1 MVCCAKK
8 NWEGILIF
16 SEKDCYNHI
25 HLDNILQIL
34 LITAILWRIWI
45 RLDFYVRFGTGTL
58 TPVFIQRVFE
68 ECMTYEK
75 EMDFKAYLDFVLAM
89 DNKREPQ
96 ALQYFFKLLDVNHR
110 NYLNSFDLLFF
121 FKVIWFSVFSMF

>member
-1 MVCCAKK
+1 
-8 NWEGILIF
+8 
-16 SEKDCYNHI
+16 
-25 HLDNILQIL
+25 
-34 LITAILWRIWI
+34 
-45 RLDFYVRFGTGTL
+45 
-58 TPVFIQRVFE
+58 
-68 ECMTYEK
+68 MTYEK